1 MKLYDENQVKQA
13 IELSRAQILD
23 IKFVFTEEEILNQLA
38 YSMPPS
44 NEDIAI
50 RASQYIDTKDDLI
63 GKTIKAVFMEGS
75 IWAINQLEKKL

>member
-13 IELSRAQILD
+13 IELSRAQIFD